1 MNAHTADTQRE
12 HRTTGAVDAARAAG
26 EPESPEP
33 TRTVLVID
41 RELPIGLAA
50 NAAAVLALTLG
61 ALEPDLRGADFT
73 DGSGEPHPGLFPAGL
88 PVLAADPPRLWALR
102 KHARKQAVRVVDLPS
117 AGQQTND
124 YEAFRHTVASTPEP
138 DLRYVGIALH
148 GPARV
153 IRSLTGGLPLLR

>member
-1 MNAHTADTQRE
+1 MAADGPVSPR
-12 HRTTGAVDAARAAG
+12 
-26 EPESPEP
+26 PEP

-61 ALEPDLRGADFT
+61 ALEPDLAGEDFT

-88 PVLAADPPRLWALR
+88 PVLAADAPGLWAVR
-102 KHARKQAVRVVDLPS
+102 KQARKQSVRVVDLPR

-124 YEAFRHTVASTPEP
+124 YETFRRTVAGTPEP
-138 DLRYVGIALH
+138 DLRYLGIALH
-148 GPARV
+148 GPAKL